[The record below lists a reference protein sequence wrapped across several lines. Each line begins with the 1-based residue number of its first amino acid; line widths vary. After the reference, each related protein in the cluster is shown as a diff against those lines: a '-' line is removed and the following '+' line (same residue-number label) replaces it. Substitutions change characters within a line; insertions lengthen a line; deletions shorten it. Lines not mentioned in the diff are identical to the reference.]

1 MVKQL
6 LPGLDRSERKAA
18 DARMKEISEGDWAGA
33 AIKQALDEMYAA
45 ISVAVVA
52 ASSGAAV
59 AGSS

>member
-1 MVKQL
+1 
-6 LPGLDRSERKAA
+6 
-18 DARMKEISEGDWAGA
+18 MKEISDGDWAGA
-33 AIKQALDEMYAA
+33 AVKQALDEMYAA